1 MRPRYLTAF
10 RESRLDI
17 AVDDGAGQ
25 SRQRAAAGSISV
37 PCRWIALSLASAFL
51 MAIASVAG
59 VYLPGTYAHE
69 TPSWAAQGVGQDI
82 VNLLVVLPALLV
94 STYFVAK
101 GSVRGLLVWLGL
113 LVYIVYSYVLYAF
126 FVHFNRL
133 FLVYTAVLG
142 LAFWTLVGTAVGLRP
157 DRLAAAFDRERT
169 YRAQVVYLMASG
181 LLFAVLWLSDIVPAL
196 VSGMPPRDVAEVGL
210 PVNPIHVLDL
220 AFALPAMLVTALS
233 LRKRGLFGL
242 VLAVPLMT
250 FAAVMG
256 TAIVGMSF
264 VMQFRRLAADTDVVV
279 GVCIGLTAI
288 AIGLAYEFLRRVGE
302 R

>member
-1 MRPRYLTAF
+1 MRTRYLTAF
-10 RESRLDI
+10 HESRLDI
-17 AVDDGAGQ
+17 AVDDGAGHA
-25 SRQRAAAGSISV
+25 RHLAADGPITV
-37 PCRWIALSLASAFL
+37 QCRWIVLSLASAFL
-51 MAIASVAG
+51 MAIASFAG

-82 VNLLVVLPALLV
+82 VNLLVVLPALLA

-142 LAFWTLVGTAVGLRP
+142 LAFWTLVGTVVNLHP

-169 YRAQVVYLMASG
+169 YRGQVVYLMGSS
-181 LLFAVLWLSDIVPAL
+181 LLFVVLWLSDIVPAL
-196 VSGMPPRDVAEVGL
+196 VSGTAPRDVTEVGL

-220 AFALPAMLVTALS
+220 AFALPAMIVTALS
-233 LRKRGLFGL
+233 LRKRRLFGL
-242 VLAVPLMT
+242 LLAVPLMT

-256 TAIVGMSF
+256 TAIVGMSI
-264 VMQFRRLAADTDVVV
+264 VMQFRRLAANTDVVV

-288 AIGLAYEFLRRVGE
+288 AIGLAYEFLRRVGG